1 MSLVPCI
8 KEGGGQQV
16 IIDYFDVDVAAYSRI
31 YDLTGI
37 PNYKNIIAILPGP
50 LTGATHSNIGS
61 QRNIAVKAGGRVD
74 SYTAGASTVTL
85 ERDTYALENGG
96 IGVKTRF
103 FYVMVI

>member
-16 IIDYFDVDVAAYSRI
+16 IIDYFDVDVGLSKV

-37 PNYKNIIAILPGP
+37 ANYKNIIAILPGP
-50 LTGATHSNIGS
+50 LTGATRSNMVK
-61 QRNIAVKAGGRVD
+61 QTNIAVKAGGYVA

-85 ERDTYALENGG
+85 GRDTYALENGAMY
-96 IGVKTRF
+96 VTTRF

>member
-16 IIDYFDVDVAAYSRI
+16 IIDYFDVDISLATV

-37 PNYKNIIAILPGP
+37 SNYKNIIAILPGP
-50 LTGATHSNIGS
+50 LTGATRSNMG
-61 QRNIAVKAGGRVD
+61 QQTNIAVKAGGIVV
-74 SYTAGASTVTL
+74 SYTAGASTATL
-85 ERDTYALENGG
+85 GRNTYGLEDGG
-96 IGVKTRF
+96 IYVTTRF